1 MSKKKKNK
9 VIKLT
14 DEEYGKY
21 IMALKDERPVKVMVP
36 EDDELKNKQK

>member
-9 VIKLT
+9 VKKLT

-21 IMALKDERPVKVMVP
+21 IMALKDEEPPAIIKK
-36 EDDELKNKQK
+36 EQ

>member
-9 VIKLT
+9 INRLT

-21 IMALKDERPVKVMVP
+21 IMALKDEVPVKAVR
-36 EDDELKNKQK
+36 ELQES